1 MKYLNALISTY
12 FFLIFCSS
20 AYASG
25 IEAELCA
32 SSDNTENIYYVSTT
46 GNDYGGTG
54 SRLKP
59 WRNIEFAISQA
70 KESSTIIVKPGIY
83 TGSTRIKKEFN
94 KKLLIKSQLPYLAKL
109 THSSRV
115 LAIVGSAKNIT
126 IEGFEITHNAKKV
139 SPVLVH
145 IDGYGSY
152 GTKKTVSN
160 ITLRNNIIHDSY
172 NNDLLK
178 INNGAKDIKV
188 QCNIFYN
195 QGDSDEHIDV
205 NSVKDISIS
214 DNIFLNDF
222 LVSNREIS
230 KKSSSFIVVKDSN
243 AHEDDLIGSL
253 NVNIHRNI
261 FLNWQGSHGQ
271 GFILIGEDGKPYFE
285 AQNINIYNN
294 LMLGNSPLSMRSPL
308 MIKGAKDIN
317 FYNNTITGDLPS
329 NAYVIRITKE
339 RQNLKPTNIN
349 LYNNIWSDNTGT
361 MGQGEFEP
369 NSDFSDTLIYNL
381 NHFTLD
387 NNLYWNGSKKIP
399 SSIFDKINYQDD
411 PNRSVINPLLNDH
424 ETLKI
429 PTWNTNKQ
437 VFSDGSLSIREAF
450 KKLVYFYAIPRQRN
464 HIINKQEKINSFPQK
479 DILNKQRTPPHSLG
493 AFSVK

>member
-1 MKYLNALISTY
+1 M
-12 FFLIFCSS
+12 
-20 AYASG
+20 
-25 IEAELCA
+25 CA
-32 SSDNTENIYYVSTT
+32 TSNNTENVYYVSTT
-46 GNDYGGTG
+46 GQDYGGTG

-59 WRNIEFAISQA
+59 WKNIEFAISQA
-70 KESSTIIVKPGIY
+70 KESSTIIVKPGTY
-83 TGSTRIKKEFN
+83 TGSTRVKKEFN
-94 KKLLIKSQLPYLAKL
+94 KKLLIKSQFPYLAKL

-152 GTKKTVSN
+152 GTEKTVSN

-178 INNGAKDIKV
+178 INNGAKGIKI

-222 LVSNREIS
+222 LASDRAIT

-243 AHEDDLIGSL
+243 AHEDNLIGSF

-294 LMLGNSPLSMRSPL
+294 LMLGNSPLSMRAPL
-308 MIKGAKDIN
+308 MVKGAKDIN

-329 NAYVIRITKE
+329 NAYTIRVTKE

-349 LYNNIWSDNTGT
+349 LYNNIWSDHTGT
-361 MGQGEFEP
+361 MGQGEFEV
-369 NSDFSDTLIYNL
+369 NADFSDTLIYNL
-381 NHFTLD
+381 NQFTLN
-387 NNLYWNGSKKIP
+387 NNLYWNGGKEIP
-399 SSIFDKINYQDD
+399 SSIFDKINYQND
-411 PNRSVINPLLNDH
+411 PNMRIINPLFNGY
-424 ETLKI
+424 ETLKV
-429 PTWNTNKQ
+429 PTWDINKKA
-437 VFSDGSLSIREAF
+437 FTDGSLSVREAF
-450 KKLVYFYAIPRQRN
+450 KKLVYFYAIPEQSKL
-464 HIINKQEKINSFPQK
+464 IINKQGKLKLFPQK
-479 DILNKQRTPPHSLG
+479 NILNQQRTPPHSLG
-493 AFSVK
+493 AFSTK